1 MISSAFRSL
10 SGAVEVGTMSDL
22 NANFEEAVPA
32 ALLETVTGPHI
43 MHAGLSTRS
52 MMRDVL
58 IGLAAPA
65 LAALY
70 YFREA
75 ALQQLGVCLIC
86 AWLTE
91 FVCCRMRAR
100 KSTLADGSVTVTAL
114 IFALSLPPLL
124 PWYATA
130 IGMFAAVALGKM
142 VFGGLGFNVF
152 NPAMVGRAFLMLS
165 FPIEMTR
172 WAEPLTVD
180 ATTQAT
186 PLAAAKFTGQMT
198 NVSSLFFGSVSGSLG
213 ETSAIAMLAGGLWIL
228 WRRVA
233 DWRLTVGMVTGVAGI
248 ALLQSLTSDTFHS
261 PGVLRHLCAG
271 SVLFAAFFIV
281 TDPVTS
287 PLTRK
292 GRWIFG
298 CLAGVLTMIIRWFGG
313 YPEGVMFSV
322 LLANSVVPL
331 IDRVT
336 QTTPVGGKVS
346 VRSS

>member
-1 MISSAFRSL
+1 MTD
-10 SGAVEVGTMSDL
+10 VKPV
-22 NANFEEAVPA
+22 A
-32 ALLETVTGPHI
+32 AETAPRPQLETTAGPHI
-43 MHAGLSTRS
+43 VHPGLSTRS

-58 IGLAAPA
+58 IGLAAPL

-70 YFREA
+70 FFRAA
-75 ALQQLGVCLIC
+75 ALQQLVICLLG
-86 AWLTE
+86 AWATE
-91 FVCCRMRAR
+91 YICCRMRGQ
-100 KSTLADGSVTVTAL
+100 KSTLVDGSVTVTAL

-130 IGMFAAVALGKM
+130 IGMFTAVALGKM

-172 WAEPLTVD
+172 WAAPLTVD
-180 ATTQAT
+180 SITRPT
-186 PLAAAKFTGQMT
+186 PLAAAKFSGEITEL
-198 NVSSLFFGSVSGSLG
+198 SPLFFGNVSGSLG
-213 ETSAIAMLAGGLWIL
+213 ETSALAMLAGGLWIL
-228 WRRVA
+228 WRRAA
-233 DWRLTVGMVTGVAGI
+233 DWRLTVGMIVGVASM
-248 ALLQSLTSDTFHS
+248 AFLQSLTSDPS
-261 PGVLRHLCAG
+261 RSLGVLRHLCAG

-298 CLAGVLTMIIRWFGG
+298 LLVGALTMLIRWFGG

-322 LLANSVVPL
+322 LLANAVVPL
-331 IDRVT
+331 IDRAT
-336 QTTPVGGKVS
+336 PTTPVGGKVA
-346 VRSS
+346 VH

>member
-1 MISSAFRSL
+1 
-10 SGAVEVGTMSDL
+10 MSDL
-22 NANFEEAVPA
+22 NATVATPGPP
-32 ALLETVTGPHI
+32 LETVAGPHI
-43 MHAGLSTRS
+43 VHPGLSTRS

-58 IGLAAPA
+58 IGLAAPM

-70 YFREA
+70 FFRVA
-75 ALQQLGVCLIC
+75 ALQQLAICLVC

-91 FVCCRMRAR
+91 AVCCRMRGR
-100 KSTLADGSVTVTAL
+100 RSTLVDGSVTVTAL
-114 IFALSLPPLL
+114 ILALSLPPLL

-130 IGMFAAVALGKM
+130 AGTLIAVALGKM
-142 VFGGLGFNVF
+142 AFGGLGFNVF

-180 ATTQAT
+180 ATTRAT
-186 PLAAAKFTGQMT
+186 PLAAAKFSGQMT
-198 NVSSLFFGSVSGSLG
+198 EIPPLFFGNVSGSLG
-213 ETSAIAMLAGGLWIL
+213 ETSALALLIGGIWIL
-228 WRRVA
+228 WRRAA
-233 DWRLTVGMVTGVAGI
+233 DWRLTVGMVAGVA
-248 ALLQSLTSDTFHS
+248 AMAFLQSLTSDPSHS

-298 CLAGVLTMIIRWFGG
+298 FLAGGFTMTIRWFGG

-322 LLANSVVPL
+322 LLANAVVPL
-331 IDRVT
+331 IHRAT
-336 QTTPVGGKVS
+336 PTTPVGGKVL
-346 VRSS
+346 VR

>member
-1 MISSAFRSL
+1 
-10 SGAVEVGTMSDL
+10 MSDI
-22 NANFEEAVPA
+22 NATVA
-32 ALLETVTGPHI
+32 AAGPTLETVAGPHI
-43 MHAGLSTRS
+43 SHPGLTTQS

-58 IGLAAPA
+58 IGLAAPV

-70 YFREA
+70 FFRAA
-75 ALQQLGVCLIC
+75 ALQQLAIC
-86 AWLTE
+86 FVSAWLTE
-91 FVCCRMRAR
+91 LICCGMRRR
-100 KSTLADGSVTVTAL
+100 KSTLLDGSVTVTAL

-130 IGMFAAVALGKM
+130 IGMFTAVALGKI

-152 NPAMVGRAFLMLS
+152 NPAMVGRAFLMLA
-165 FPIEMTR
+165 FPIEMTS

-180 ATTQAT
+180 AITQAT
-186 PLAAAKFTGQMT
+186 PLAASKFSGQMT
-198 NVSSLFFGSVSGSLG
+198 DVSPLFFGNVSGSLG
-213 ETSAIAMLAGGLWIL
+213 ETSALAMLVGGLWIL

-233 DWRLTVGMVTGVAGI
+233 DWRLTLGMVVGVAAM
-248 ALLQSLTSDTFHS
+248 ALLQSLTSDPSHS

-287 PLTRK
+287 PLTRN

-298 CLAGVLTMIIRWFGG
+298 LLAGVLTMMIRWFGG

-322 LLANSVVPL
+322 LLANAVVPL
-331 IDRVT
+331 IDRAT
-336 QTTPVGGKVS
+336 PTTPVGGKVRL
-346 VRSS
+346 RSFAHPES

>member
-1 MISSAFRSL
+1 
-10 SGAVEVGTMSDL
+10 MSDL
-22 NANFEEAVPA
+22 NANDVESAPVLP
-32 ALLETVTGPHI
+32 LETIAGPHI
-43 MHAGLSTRS
+43 VHPGLSTRS

-58 IGLAAPA
+58 TGLAAPV

-70 YFREA
+70 FFREA
-75 ALQQLGVCLIC
+75 ALNQLLIC
-86 AWLTE
+86 LVTAWLTE
-91 FVCCRMRAR
+91 LICCRIRGR
-100 KSTLADGSVTVTAL
+100 KSTLSDGSITVTAL

-130 IGMFAAVALGKM
+130 SGMFTAVTLGKM

-165 FPIEMTR
+165 FPIEMTS
-172 WAEPLTVD
+172 WAAPTTVD
-180 ATTQAT
+180 AITGPT
-186 PLAAAKFTGQMT
+186 PLAAAKFSGEMT
-198 NVSSLFFGSVSGSLG
+198 DLSPLFFGNVSGSLG
-213 ETSAIAMLAGGLWIL
+213 ETSALAMLIGGLWIL
-228 WRRVA
+228 WRRAA
-233 DWRLTVGMVTGVAGI
+233 DWRLTVGMIVGVA
-248 ALLQSLTSDTFHS
+248 AMAWLQSLTSDPSRS

-298 CLAGVLTMIIRWFGG
+298 LLVGALTMMIRWFGG

-322 LLANSVVPL
+322 LLANAVVPL
-331 IDRVT
+331 IDRAT
-336 QTTPVGGKVS
+336 PTIPVGGKVS
-346 VRSS
+346 VR